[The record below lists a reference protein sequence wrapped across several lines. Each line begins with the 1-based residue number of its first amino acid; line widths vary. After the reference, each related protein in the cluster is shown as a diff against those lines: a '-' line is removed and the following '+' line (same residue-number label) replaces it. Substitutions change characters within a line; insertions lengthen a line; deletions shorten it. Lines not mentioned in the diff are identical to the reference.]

1 MKKVYSKRIGGE
13 VYALDAEQLKVFAKS
28 GYSVPTPEAVIA
40 DAGAVKLLPPKDKQ
54 AYAVFNCETGVF
66 AVRTSPATL
75 KNGEIGAFVGEVV
88 QAAII
93 CAAAEKA
100 DPDRPKPD
108 AEQSV
113 SPFMAALL
121 RGLERMKEKAPADSA
136 QQAAESPEVTE

>member
-13 VYALDAEQLKVFAKS
+13 VYALDAEQLKVFEKS

-40 DAGAVKLLPPKDKQ
+40 DAGAAKLLPPKGKQ

-66 AVRTSPATL
+66 AVRTSQATL
-75 KNGEIGAFVGEVV
+75 KDREIGVFVGEVV
-88 QAAII
+88 QAAIL

-108 AEQSV
+108 AEQVV
-113 SPFMAALL
+113 SPLMAALV
-121 RGLERMKEKAPADSA
+121 RRLEQLKDNAPAGGA